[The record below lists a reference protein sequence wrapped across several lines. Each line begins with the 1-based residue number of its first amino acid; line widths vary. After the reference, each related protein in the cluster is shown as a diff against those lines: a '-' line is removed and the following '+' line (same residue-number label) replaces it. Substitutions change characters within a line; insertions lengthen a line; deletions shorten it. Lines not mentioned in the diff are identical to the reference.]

1 MYAII
6 NDNGFTHIRYVI
18 RKKRKEEREREM
30 NICNVK
36 NRKIPMYM
44 YIDLQEAIL
53 YYMCVKP
60 YDVVESV
67 CVCVHYHSRHQPNP
81 QSSFSII
88 LARVEDCGFGNRE
101 YSHDRFAL

>member
-1 MYAII
+1 
-6 NDNGFTHIRYVI
+6 
-18 RKKRKEEREREM
+18 M

-44 YIDLQEAIL
+44 YIHLQEAIL
-53 YYMCVKP
+53 YYICVTP
-60 YDVVESV
+60 YDVVECV

-88 LARVEDCGFGNRE
+88 GSG
-101 YSHDRFAL
+101 